1 MRVASIYSE
10 GALTAAPR
18 DRLAD
23 AAVRMTVHR
32 VGSDVGIRHL
42 PVVHDGALL
51 GTVSARDLLIL
62 EAWPQV
68 DSDHHSVPDTAPI
81 GHIERSRETA

>member
-1 MRVASIYSE
+1 MRVASIFSE

-32 VGSDVGIRHL
+32 VGSLVIVDGDRTMGRHL
-42 PVVHDGALL
+42 PVVHDGTLL

-68 DSDHHSVPDTAPI
+68 ESSQET
-81 GHIERSRETA
+81 RS